1 MTDPM
6 MTLQSLL
13 AKSSD
18 AEFLRSMI
26 KTVAKAGR
34 VTDRALLGLRLPLAA
49 PDFGEMR

>member
-26 KTVAKAGR
+26 KTVAKAGAG
-34 VTDRALLGLRLPLAA
+34 DGSSASG
-49 PDFGEMR
+49 